1 MLRTCMLPAVV
12 IGLTTLAST
21 SLLAFQRPGGRNAEA
36 GPTAEAR
43 AAAATTYENLANA
56 IIAIEKTEDE
66 LVKTI
71 LVGYHA
77 DAVRHL
83 RQAMRDDAGRKA
95 HFEAAAAEIS
105 NIANEGD
112 APIRAIRQRLAQAGH
127 THNTD
132 VETKEDYMFVTNR
145 EKKELLAMAQ
155 KVAQM
160 NADAQPDAIRAAIDD
175 LGTLVE
181 KVLAPE

>member
-1 MLRTCMLPAVV
+1 MSSKRLSLAVLLM
-12 IGLTTLAST
+12 GST
-21 SLLAFQRPGGRNAEA
+21 MVGTSVLAFQRPGGEQLPTA
-36 GPTAEAR
+36 GPSAESR
-43 AAAATTYENLANA
+43 AAAATYENLANA

-71 LVGYHA
+71 LMGYHA
-77 DAVRHL
+77 AAQRHL
-83 RQAMRDDAGRKA
+83 RMGMRDEANRKA

-112 APIRAIRQRLAQAGH
+112 AAIRAIRQRLAQAGH

-132 VETKEDYMFVTNR
+132 VETKEDYLFVASR
-145 EKKELLAMAQ
+145 EKKELLALAQ

-160 NADAQPDAIRAAIDD
+160 GDDASPDAIRQAFTE
-175 LGTLVE
+175 LGELFN
-181 KVLAPE
+181 KALAPE